1 MNRNETQTVTDTGHL
16 CCNLHYGVMAADP
29 FTPGIKKPNSFLHR
43 IDSVVPESLWNQDVL
58 KQQTHIEYF
67 YL

>member
-43 IDSVVPESLWNQDVL
+43 IDSVVPESL
-58 KQQTHIEYF
+58 
-67 YL
+67 